1 MNQYWLYIMTNKNN
15 TTLYTGATNN
25 LQRRVWEHKNGTGS
39 KFTSKYK
46 ITKLVFYESFT
57 RIYDAIAAEKQVKA
71 GSRAKKTSLIES
83 INPEWRDLYENPLK

>member
-15 TTLYTGATNN
+15 TTLYTGVTNN

-71 GSRAKKTSLIES
+71 GSRAKKTSLIEN
-83 INPEWRDLYENPLK
+83 INPEWHDLYENPLK

>member
-15 TTLYTGATNN
+15 TTLYTGVTNN

-71 GSRAKKTSLIES
+71 GSRARKITLIES
-83 INPEWRDLYENPLK
+83 INPEWRDLYENPPK

>member
-15 TTLYTGATNN
+15 TTLYTGVTNN

-71 GSRAKKTSLIES
+71 GSRARKITLIES
-83 INPEWRDLYENPLK
+83 INPEWRYLYENPPK

>member
-1 MNQYWLYIMTNKNN
+1 MNQYWLYIMTNANN
-15 TTLYTGATNN
+15 TTLYTGVTNN

-57 RIYDAIAAEKQVKA
+57 RIYDAIAAEKRVKA
-71 GSRAKKTSLIES
+71 GSRAKKIMLIES
-83 INPEWRDLYENPLK
+83 INPEWQDLYEHPPK

>member
-1 MNQYWLYIMTNKNN
+1 MTNKNN
-15 TTLYTGATNN
+15 TTLYTGVTNN

>member
-1 MNQYWLYIMTNKNN
+1 MTNKNN
-15 TTLYTGATNN
+15 TTLYTGVTNN

-71 GSRAKKTSLIES
+71 GSRARKITLIES
-83 INPEWRDLYENPLK
+83 INPEWRDLYENPPK